1 MDKALQKL
9 AKKYDIERRGYQRA
23 YGDAVVI
30 RFRNKPDIK
39 DDIDRYLWA
48 YEKNLDVKHQL
59 GKAILGE
66 NCRYPII
73 PPSEYELLMN
83 QNIKLLTEVTSG
95 SGFWKTIFQTWEPTV
110 DISKNA
116 APVQPIAL
124 ESSRASGS

>member
-1 MDKALQKL
+1 MSSMDKALQKL
-9 AKKYDIERRGYQRA
+9 AKKYDIERRGYERA
-23 YGDAVVI
+23 YGDAVVF

-59 GKAILGE
+59 GMAILGE

-83 QNIKLLTEVTSG
+83 QNIKLLTEVAPG
-95 SGFWKTIFQTWEPTV
+95 SGF
-110 DISKNA
+110 
-116 APVQPIAL
+116 
-124 ESSRASGS
+124 

>member
-1 MDKALQKL
+1 MSSMDKALQKL
-9 AKKYDIERRGYQRA
+9 AKKYDTRKAGYERA
-23 YGDAVVI
+23 YGDAVVF

-83 QNIKLLTEVTSG
+83 QNIKLLTEVAPG
-95 SGFWKTIFQTWEPTV
+95 SGF
-110 DISKNA
+110 
-116 APVQPIAL
+116 
-124 ESSRASGS
+124 